1 MEWIVYA
8 FMGGL
13 GLIVALII
21 GVAVYQMKWG
31 KAKGE
36 PNQGVKLRG
45 TKHDPVQP
53 NNHMNN
59 F

>member
-21 GVAVYQMKWG
+21 GVAIYQLKWG

-36 PNQGVKLRG
+36 ANQGVKLRG
-45 TKHDPVQP
+45 TKHDSVQP
-53 NNHMNN
+53 HDHMNN